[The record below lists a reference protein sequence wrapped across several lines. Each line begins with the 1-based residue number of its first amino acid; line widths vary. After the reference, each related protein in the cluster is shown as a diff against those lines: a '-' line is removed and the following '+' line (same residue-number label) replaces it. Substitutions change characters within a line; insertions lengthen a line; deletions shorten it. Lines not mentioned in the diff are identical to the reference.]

1 MAEALIFHYRDNDNF
16 LTRLNPNTKLAALIT
31 YSLLIMNTR
40 GNAAFFLAFLPVIM
54 ALLIKLPLREYAKES
69 LFFIIISI
77 LMIIT
82 AVLSGQ
88 SMIEALKSSISFLAM
103 ILASFLLTDTTMPDE
118 MARSLG
124 SALSHIMGSLAYV
137 LSTVMEVTLSMI
149 PLIIDSAIGM
159 YEARKARGASFA
171 SHPLRFLTELSLC
184 ILSDLIDKAEIY
196 VDALYSRAYDAGQRR
211 YCAPY
216 TPQDWIIIAICIL
229 TIVFITSLKIIGV

>member
-82 AVLSGQ
+82 AVLSEQ
-88 SMIEALKSSISFLAM
+88 RMIEALESSISFLAM
-103 ILASFLLTDTTMPDE
+103 ILASFLLTDTVSGGIKQNE
-118 MARSLG
+118 
-124 SALSHIMGSLAYV
+124 GSLV
-137 LSTVMEVTLSMI
+137 
-149 PLIIDSAIGM
+149 
-159 YEARKARGASFA
+159 
-171 SHPLRFLTELSLC
+171 
-184 ILSDLIDKAEIY
+184 
-196 VDALYSRAYDAGQRR
+196 
-211 YCAPY
+211 
-216 TPQDWIIIAICIL
+216 
-229 TIVFITSLKIIGV
+229 